1 MEATS
6 CLETIDNQKK
16 KMAKLS
22 FSTEFCKFDCAVSVT
37 QGSHTRISPCLPAC
51 QVGHCHSTSIQALTS
66 MPTSVTRTTPN
77 PETSLNTNLDC
88 F

>member
-6 CLETIDNQKK
+6 CLQTIDNQKR

-22 FSTEFCKFDCAVSVT
+22 FSTEFGQFDCAVSVP
-37 QGSHTRISPCLPAC
+37 QGSHTRIPPCLPAC
-51 QVGHCHSTSIQALTS
+51 PVDRCHSTSIQALIS
-66 MPTSVTRTTPN
+66 MPANVTRSTPN
-77 PETSLNTNLDC
+77 PETSLNTDLDC

>member
-51 QVGHCHSTSIQALTS
+51 QVDHCHYQHTG
-66 MPTSVTRTTPN
+66 PN
-77 PETSLNTNLDC
+77 LNAYQCDENHP
-88 F
+88 